1 MPSVRLP
8 SHNELLPWIERMKTR
23 HGGLQVVGTSA
34 KAAVPIDAADFK
46 GPIVLVTG
54 NETHGLSEAYRNL
67 CDQMVTI
74 PMSGS
79 ASSLN
84 LAIAT
89 SIILYEV
96 DRQRRGGR

>member
-1 MPSVRLP
+1 MGGSRWLAPAPKRPYRL
-8 SHNELLPWIERMKTR
+8 TR
-23 HGGLQVVGTSA
+23 RTLS
-34 KAAVPIDAADFK
+34 
-46 GPIVLVTG
+46 GPIVLVAG

-89 SIILYEV
+89 SIMLYEV